1 MTTTAPA
8 AATAA
13 APPRP
18 APARPVSFGRVV
30 RSEWIKLRTLRS
42 SLWTALLTVLVMVGL
57 ALMMASLLNTAADE
71 PEMQQGMAQDP
82 GLQAIGLT
90 GTTAVVFGYSFAQLV
105 IAVLGAL
112 TMTSEH
118 STGMIRAT
126 FAAVPR
132 RLPVLWAKLLVVA
145 AVTAALA
152 VAALALAYLATMPIL
167 DAAGLE
173 VDWSDGDQVRALAG
187 CVLYLVTIGALAVGV
202 GALLRHTAG
211 TIFTLVAALFVL
223 PLIFSIV
230 TSVSDAAWA
239 EQVNKLLPS
248 VAGERVVSTGVT
260 PDTLLEP
267 WTGYAVL
274 AGYTAVVLVAAAVA
288 VRRRDA

>member
-1 MTTTAPA
+1 VTF
-8 AATAA
+8 
-13 APPRP
+13 
-18 APARPVSFGRVV
+18 ARVLRA
-30 RSEWIKLRTLRS
+30 EWIKLRTLRS
-42 SLWTALLTVLVMVGL
+42 SLWAALLTVVVMVGL
-57 ALMMASLLNTAADE
+57 ALMMASLLNTARDE
-71 PEMQQGMAQDP
+71 PDMQEGFSRDP

-126 FAAVPR
+126 YAAVPR
-132 RLPVLWAKLLVVA
+132 RLPVLAAKLLVVA
-145 AVTAALA
+145 AVTAVLVVVALA
-152 VAALALAYLATMPIL
+152 IAYLATMPIL
-167 DAAGLE
+167 EAGGLP
-173 VDWSDGDQVRALAG
+173 VDWSDGRQVRALAG
-187 CVLYLVTIGALAVGV
+187 CVLYLVTIGLLAVGV

-223 PLIFSIV
+223 PLVFSIV
-230 TSVSDAAWA
+230 TSVSDATWA
-239 EQVNKLLPS
+239 EWVNKLLPS
-248 VAGERVVSTGVT
+248 VAGERVISTGTT

-274 AGYTAVVLVAAAVA
+274 AGYTVVVLVVAAVT